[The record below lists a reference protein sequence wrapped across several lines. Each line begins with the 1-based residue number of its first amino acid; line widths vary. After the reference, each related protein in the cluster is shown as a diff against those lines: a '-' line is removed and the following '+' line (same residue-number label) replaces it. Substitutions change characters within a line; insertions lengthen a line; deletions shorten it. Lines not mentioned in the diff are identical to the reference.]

1 MKATQV
7 QGLDNEA
14 LIELAHER
22 REDPLIA
29 ELADRLQD
37 ALMILDWRDAGGR
50 GVQEALVMRLKRTEV
65 LIEKVRSTSYD
76 GWVRQ
81 DAAAYF
87 SAPAGEG
94 E

>member
-1 MKATQV
+1 MRPTQV

-14 LIELAHER
+14 LIELANER

-50 GVQEALVMRLKRTEV
+50 GVQEAHAAGWTQAAVDTSRV
-65 LIEKVRSTSYD
+65 L
-76 GWVRQ
+76 
-81 DAAAYF
+81 
-87 SAPAGEG
+87 P
-94 E
+94 